1 MITHYYCIINEKNG
15 PWACMTSALQCLLN
29 AIVRRSKIMITM
41 SPTLNRYFL
50 LRRSLFYVSSYN
62 LCSSSALSYNTIVQN
77 REWSRCLATPLRAP
91 VLIRAA
97 RDVAEHLS
105 TPGEYLY
112 KSITN
117 IKSAILIHTERAN
130 RQSLQIRI
138 QSRHTVRNCGV
149 LMYLNLIL
157 YFIFICINYL
167 KVCNELINLRL
178 FSIREFMK

>member
-1 MITHYYCIINEKNG
+1 
-15 PWACMTSALQCLLN
+15 MTSALQCLLN

-50 LRRSLFYVSSYN
+50 LRRSLFYVSTYN
-62 LCSSSALSYNTIVQN
+62 LCSSSALSYNTTVQN

-91 VLIRAA
+91 ALIRAA

-105 TPGEYLY
+105 TPGGYLY
-112 KSITN
+112 KRITN

-149 LMYLNLIL
+149 LM
-157 YFIFICINYL
+157 CHG
-167 KVCNELINLRL
+167 KG
-178 FSIREFMK
+178 